1 MPLQLDLALLV
12 VFAASIHA
20 VWNAV
25 VKASD
30 DRHLTFAAILSAGII
45 LGLPAAFFV
54 EPPPAAAW
62 PYLVVSIAVHNAYYV
77 FLTLAYRFG
86 DLGQVYPLARGTA
99 PLAVGILAGFLAGEM
114 PGPMGAAGI
123 LLVSAGIASL
133 AFAGGGGR
141 GVSLKPVLL
150 AMTTGLLIAGYNVA
164 DGLGMRHAPTPW
176 GYIVWLNLLVGI
188 PFVLGVAVWRRRRL
202 VHFLEARWKI
212 DFSLGFLNIVA
223 YVLFLYALSQGAMAH
238 VTALRETSVLMAVLI
253 GAVKLREPFGGSRI
267 AAACVT
273 VAGLI
278 VMQTSGWE

>member
-30 DRHLTFAAILSAGII
+30 DRHLTFAAILSAGT
-45 LGLPAAFFV
+45 LVCLPAAFFV

-62 PYLVVSIAVHNAYYV
+62 PYLAASVVVHNAYFV
-77 FLTLAYRFG
+77 LLTLAYRFG

-99 PLAVGILAGFLAGEM
+99 PLAVAILAALLAGEM
-114 PGPMGAAGI
+114 PGTTGAAGI

-133 AFAGGGGR
+133 AFAGGGG
-141 GVSLKPVLL
+141 VSLKPVLL
-150 AMTTGLLIAGYNVA
+150 ATATGLLIAGYNVA
-164 DGLGMRHAPTPW
+164 DGLGMRQAASPW
-176 GYIVWLNLLVGI
+176 GYIVWLNMMVGL
-188 PFVLGVAVWRRRRL
+188 PFVLGVAAWRRHRL
-202 VHFLEARWKI
+202 GSFVKARWKT

-267 AAACVT
+267 AAACAI

-278 VMQTSGWE
+278 IMQTSSWE

>member
-20 VWNAV
+20 IWNAV

-30 DRHLTFAAILSAGII
+30 DRHLTFAAILSAGIL

-62 PYLVVSIAVHNAYYV
+62 PYLAVSIAVHNAYFV
-77 FLTLAYRFG
+77 LLTLAYRFG
-86 DLGQVYPLARGTA
+86 DLSQVYPLARGTA
-99 PLAVGILAGFLAGEM
+99 PLAVGILAALLAGEM
-114 PGPMGAAGI
+114 PGPTAAAGI

-133 AFAGGGGR
+133 AFAGRG

-150 AMTTGLLIAGYNVA
+150 ATATGLLIAGYNVA
-164 DGLGMRHAPTPW
+164 DGLGMRQAVSPW
-176 GYIVWLNLLVGI
+176 GYIVWLNLLVGL
-188 PFVLGVAVWRRRRL
+188 PFVLGVAAWHRQRL
-202 VHFLEARWKI
+202 VPFLKARWKT

-223 YVLFLYALSQGAMAH
+223 YVLFLYALSQGAMAY

-253 GAVKLREPFGGSRI
+253 GAVKLREPFGGSRT
-267 AAACVT
+267 AAAGVI

>member
-20 VWNAV
+20 IWNAV

-30 DRHLTFAAILSAGII
+30 DRHLTFAAILSAGIL

-62 PYLVVSIAVHNAYYV
+62 PYLAVSIAVHNAYFV
-77 FLTLAYRFG
+77 LLTLAYRFG
-86 DLGQVYPLARGTA
+86 DLSQVYPLARGTA
-99 PLAVGILAGFLAGEM
+99 PLAVGILAALLAGEM
-114 PGPMGAAGI
+114 PGPTAAAGI

-133 AFAGGGGR
+133 AFAGRG

-150 AMTTGLLIAGYNVA
+150 ATATGLLIAGYNVA
-164 DGLGMRHAPTPW
+164 DGLGMRQAVSPW
-176 GYIVWLNLLVGI
+176 GYIVWLNLLVGL
-188 PFVLGVAVWRRRRL
+188 PFVLGVAAWHRQRL
-202 VHFLEARWKI
+202 VPFLKARWKT